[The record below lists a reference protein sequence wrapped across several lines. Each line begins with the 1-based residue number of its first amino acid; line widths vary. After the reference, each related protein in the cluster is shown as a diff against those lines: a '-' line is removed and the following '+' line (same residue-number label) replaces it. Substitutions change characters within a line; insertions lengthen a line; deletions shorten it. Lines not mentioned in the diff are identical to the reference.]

1 MNKIEDINILEKVN
15 FKELRPL
22 NLNDNKI
29 SDIKVFERVN
39 FKNLEIIYI
48 KDNNIDVN
56 KEDFKIYI
64 NLEEFNNRY
73 DTNIDDIN
81 IKELNLSGRFKG
93 NELLKDLVKI
103 KFKELKALNLSSN

>member
-56 KEDFKIYI
+56 EFPKI
-64 NLEEFNNRY
+64 
-73 DTNIDDIN
+73 IDV
-81 IKELNLSGRFKG
+81 
-93 NELLKDLVKI
+93 LKSK
-103 KFKELKALNLSSN
+103 LKVFYY